1 MLVVVLRQLLHWGD
15 GRNGGGTEVS
25 SWLEHSGSDNSFVVS
40 GWLCLGTTV
49 LIKTNEKEGKA
60 SKSSGQWRAVKG
72 FEAFVFG
79 HR

>member
-1 MLVVVLRQLLHWGD
+1 M
-15 GRNGGGTEVS
+15 
-25 SWLEHSGSDNSFVVS
+25 VS

-79 HR
+79 HRLSSVKARFRFNSFQFIQEGQA